1 MIYIRHLYNKMYL
14 YDKRCVEFSLFM
26 RLLNNNAYKTNGLSR
41 PYLMINKHGRISSVM
56 KHKTA
61 KKVNV

>member
-1 MIYIRHLYNKMYL
+1 MYL